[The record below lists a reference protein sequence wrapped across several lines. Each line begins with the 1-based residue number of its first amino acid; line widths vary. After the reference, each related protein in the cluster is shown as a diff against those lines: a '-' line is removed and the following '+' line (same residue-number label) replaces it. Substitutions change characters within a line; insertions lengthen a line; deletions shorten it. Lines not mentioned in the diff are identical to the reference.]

1 MLFCQKL
8 SIFYMISL
16 NETLLHLPALLIA
29 AFFFAIIFIA
39 NWLGYKKHKRT
50 TVLDPDKE
58 ISLGTGEASLL
69 GLMGLLLAFSFSMA
83 ATKFETRRQT
93 IVDEANLLNTSVLR
107 CDLYADSIKMSLL
120 PLYKNY
126 LESRINYYNAGD
138 NPAKI
143 KDALDDADKQFK
155 SIWNYVVPLMK
166 GDNYFKTEQMVQL
179 LISLKNMVKARE
191 AGRVA
196 AVPTFIII
204 VLLTSVLIAAFL
216 AGFGTKPGNRSKL
229 FSVAFVLMTT
239 IVLYVIMELNR
250 PRQGLINLNSAEQ
263 NIVDVRQLFP

>member
-1 MLFCQKL
+1 
-8 SIFYMISL
+8 MISL
-16 NETLLHLPALLIA
+16 DEALIHLPALFIA
-29 AFFFAIIFIA
+29 AIFFAIIFIA

-50 TVLDPDKE
+50 ARLYPDKE
-58 ISLGTGEASLL
+58 ISLGTSEASLL

-83 ATKFETRRQT
+83 SAKFESRRQT
-93 IVDEANLLNTSVLR
+93 IIDEANLLNTAILR
-107 CDLYADSIKMSLL
+107 CDLYPDSIKNSLL

-155 SIWNYVVPLMK
+155 SIWNKVVHLMK
-166 GDNYFKTEQMVQL
+166 GDNYFKAEQMVQL
-179 LISLKNMVKARE
+179 LISLKNIVKTRE

-196 AVPTFIII
+196 TVPVLIIV
-204 VLLTSVLIAAFL
+204 VLLTSVVIAAFL

-229 FSVAFVLMTT
+229 LSIAFVLMTT
-239 IVLYVIMELNR
+239 IVLYVVMELNR
-250 PRQGLINLNSAEQ
+250 PRHGLININSAEQ
-263 NIVDVRQLFP
+263 NLEDIRQLFP